1 MSYNRWMP
9 QEYQSG
15 GELYH
20 YGVKGMKWKNHK
32 GLTGQPVTGGQISAN
47 GPAPGSFAEEE
58 AQYAYDQNAT
68 YRAMKKYNDAH
79 RPEWQKKW
87 DKSSAKKELWKIK
100 QKIKKKLNISTVKYK
115 PKKKKKSNLK
125 ITVY

>member
-1 MSYNRWMP
+1 MYNRWMP
-9 QEYQSG
+9 QEYQNG
-15 GELYH
+15 GELCH

>member
-9 QEYQSG
+9 QEYQNG

-20 YGVKGMKWKNHK
+20 YGVKGMKWKNRK
-32 GLTGQPVTGGQISAN
+32 GLTGQPVTGGQINPN

-68 YRAMKKYNDAH
+68 YRAMQKHKEANKPA
-79 RPEWQKKW
+79 WQKKW
-87 DKSSAKKELWKIK
+87 DRSSAKKELWKIK
-100 QKIKKKLNISTVKYK
+100 QKIKKKFNIQTVKNK
-115 PKKKKKSNLK
+115 PKKKNKSNVK
-125 ITVY
+125 VTFH